1 MDPTQN
7 ILLFIIVVLSILLL
21 ILGVQAFFILKDIG
35 KTIGKA
41 NKVLDDAGSITQN
54 FSGVSL
60 LVTVL
65 KSLLG
70 KRGNDFLKIS
80 SGKKKPRREK
90 SFEIKVSKNG
100 EEVKKPIRRFFKGIK
115 RFS

>member
-1 MDPTQN
+1 MDPQN
-7 ILLFIIVVLSILLL
+7 ILLLIIIILSILLL
-21 ILGVQAFFILKDIG
+21 ILGVQAFFILKDIR

-54 FSGVSL
+54 FSAASL
-60 LVTVL
+60 LITVL
-65 KSLLG
+65 KSMFR
-70 KRGNDFLKIS
+70 KRGNDPLKLNE
-80 SGKKKPRREK
+80 GKKKPRIKK
-90 SFEIKVSKNG
+90 SFEIKITKNG